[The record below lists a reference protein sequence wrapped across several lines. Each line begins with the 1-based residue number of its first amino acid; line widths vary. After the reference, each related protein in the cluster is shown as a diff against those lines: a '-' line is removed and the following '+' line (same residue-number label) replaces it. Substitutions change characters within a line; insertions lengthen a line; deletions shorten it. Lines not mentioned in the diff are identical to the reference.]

1 MPSSPAVRVMCAGNG
16 SKFEKLIVSAP
27 EPAVQLE
34 PEGVASLLA
43 ESIACRSVHWL
54 EVPAGWAVEGTLIWA
69 ALAPAASSSEAAIA
83 PTIAQIKFRC
93 PLPPLPLAW
102 IPLPSV
108 LPQSGRG
115 RA

>member
-1 MPSSPAVRVMCAGNG
+1 MPSSPAVRVMCAGNV

-54 EVPAGWAVEGTLIWA
+54 EVPAGSAVEVTLIWA
-69 ALAPAASSSEAAIA
+69 ALAPAAGSSEAAIA
-83 PTIAQIKFRC
+83 PTIAQIKIR
-93 PLPPLPLAW
+93 LLILTLPLAW
-102 IPLPSV
+102 IPLTSV
-108 LPQSGRG
+108 LPPSGRG